1 MAVEEKIS
9 VRTVDATTMR
19 KKTGI
24 KELSAEELG
33 SGIKLFLEQMND
45 VLKVSPAEIGGFKFK
60 EFVVSAEI
68 GASGKLTLLG
78 TGVEG
83 SAKGSLTFKFERS

>member
-9 VRTVDATTMR
+9 VLTTDGTIMR
-19 KKTGI
+19 KKSGI
-24 KELSAEELG
+24 RELSAEELG
-33 SGIKLFLEQMND
+33 SGVRLFLGQMNE
-45 VLKVSPAEIGGFKFK
+45 VLRESPSNIGKFKFK

-83 SAKGSLTFKFERS
+83 SAKGSLTFKFEKS